1 MASHITDRQIAMMKQ
16 RFLSLDEE
24 GGSDTSVADLK
35 AMMKGPGVDLSQD
48 DIDSLMGELDLD
60 HNGTIDSCEFLILLS
75 NRKDQHF
82 KDLVHKA
89 IILRAPIRKDFK
101 NLDAN
106 GDGFI
111 TVKEFRGVMRKD
123 KDMITDSQLKEMIK
137 DAKKDNGG
145 KIDYDEFILVITNR
159 LMMYNMYGAF

>member
-1 MASHITDRQIAMMKQ
+1 MASHITDRQIAKMKQ

-24 GGSDTSVADLK
+24 GGSDISVGKLK
-35 AMMKGPGVDLSQD
+35 TIMKDPGVDLSED
-48 DIDSLMGELDLD
+48 NINSLMGELDLD

-75 NRKDQHF
+75 NRKDQNL
-82 KDLVHKA
+82 KDVVHRA
-89 IILRAPIRKDFK
+89 IILRAPIRKEFK
-101 NLDAN
+101 KYDAN

-111 TVKEFRGVMRKD
+111 TVKEFRGVMKKN
-123 KDMITDSQLKEMIK
+123 KDMISDSQLEEMIK
-137 DAKKDNGG
+137 DAKKANGG

>member
-1 MASHITDRQIAMMKQ
+1 MASHITDRQIENMKQ

-24 GGSDTSVADLK
+24 GKSDIEVAKLK
-35 AMMKGPGVDLSQD
+35 SLMKDPGVDMSED
-48 DIDSLMGELDLD
+48 KIDSLLGELDLD
-60 HNGTIDSCEFLILLS
+60 KNGTIDSCEFLIMLS
-75 NRKDQHF
+75 NRKDQNL

-101 NLDAN
+101 KFDVN

-111 TVKEFRGVMRKD
+111 TVKEFRGVMKRD
-123 KDMITDSQLKEMIK
+123 KDMVSDSQLAEMIK
-137 DAKKDNGG
+137 DTKKANGG

>member
-1 MASHITDRQIAMMKQ
+1 MASHITDRQIENMKQ

-24 GGSDTSVADLK
+24 GKSDIEVAKLK
-35 AMMKGPGVDLSQD
+35 SLMKDPGVDMAED
-48 DIDSLMGELDLD
+48 KIDSLLGELDLD
-60 HNGTIDSCEFLILLS
+60 NNGTIDSCEFLIMLS
-75 NRKDQHF
+75 NRKDQNL

-89 IILRAPIRKDFK
+89 LILRAPIRKDFK
-101 NLDAN
+101 KFDVN

-111 TVKEFRGVMRKD
+111 TVKEFRGVMKRD
-123 KDMITDSQLKEMIK
+123 KDMISDSQLAEMIK
-137 DAKKDNGG
+137 DAKKANGG